1 MPQLYSR
8 MDEMNWVT
16 PAVGDILD
24 HGSALPRG
32 NGAIRKQMLMLQEM
46 LGDLGTPCR
55 VVNVRPTPSY
65 TLFVTKP
72 DIVQDGDERRIV
84 TASEIKRSLAHI
96 AENYKDWKLGFL
108 PRLEEV
114 RDAVGILLRTEDHT
128 PISLRRLLV
137 RSAFRSVQS
146 SLALVVGNTLEQQ
159 LNVQDLADIGNLLM
173 IGPDAPKRH
182 FINSVFLTL
191 SCLNT
196 PAEMRI
202 VIAGERSIAF
212 KRFIRLPHAL
222 GRILTAPSEGKRLLE
237 GMVKEIGRRRN
248 WFAENGVADIDEYNE
263 KLRKDDETPVP
274 RIVLLM
280 DSLSDEIWKE
290 TSDDWMPAVLEIL
303 EDAGQSGIHMILTAS
318 QETSSD
324 VPDDLRN
331 RLPIVVIARPVAI
344 SYTNQLENFH
354 GSLLRFI
361 DAVVIEGQEPTMTPV
376 ELCSI
381 SQEEVNKA
389 VKYWTMIAQQRKD
402 QAQTK
407 VSGTTGVTGALPT
420 IKPGDPP
427 TTQTG
432 ILSPTNTIKTPS
444 EQETEEVHVITDEEG
459 KARSERTVIQQA
471 QALAA
476 YLGWI
481 GVGPLEDILNLP
493 NNEARKTLL
502 VLKAMGIVEDNNS
515 NVARFLRVGTMSPE
529 E

>member
-24 HGSALPRG
+24 HGSAPPGG
-32 NGAIRKQMLMLQEM
+32 NGTIREQMLMLQEM
-46 LGDLGTPCR
+46 LEDLDTPCR

-72 DIVQDGDERRIV
+72 DIVQDGDERRSV
-84 TASEIKRSLAHI
+84 TANEIKRSLAHI
-96 AENYKDWKLGFL
+96 AEDHKDWKLGFL
-108 PRLEEV
+108 PHLEEV
-114 RDAVGILLRTEDHT
+114 SDAVGILLRTEDHN
-128 PISLRRLLV
+128 PLSLRRLLV

-159 LNVQDLADIGNLLM
+159 LNVQDLASIGSLLM

-202 VIAGERSIAF
+202 VIAGESSTAF
-212 KRFIRLPHAL
+212 RRFIRLPHAL
-222 GRILTAPSEGKRLLE
+222 GRILTAPAEGKRLLE
-237 GMVKEIGRRRN
+237 GMVKEISRRRD
-248 WFAENGVADIDEYNE
+248 WFAENDVTNIDEYNE
-263 KLRKDDETPVP
+263 KLLKDDETRLP

-290 TSDDWMPAVLEIL
+290 TSADWMPAVLEIL
-303 EDAGQSGIHMILTAS
+303 EDAGQSGIHMILTAD
-318 QETSSD
+318 QESPSD
-324 VPDDLRN
+324 VPDELRS
-331 RLPIVVIARPVAI
+331 RLPIVVIARSAAT
-344 SYTNQLENFH
+344 SYTNQLDNFH
-354 GSLLRFI
+354 GSLLRFV
-361 DAVVIEGQEPTMTPV
+361 DALVIEGQEHIMTPV

-381 SQEEVNKA
+381 SQEEVDNA
-389 VKYWTMIAQQRKD
+389 VKYWAMISQQRKD

-407 VSGTTGVTGALPT
+407 VSGTTGVTGVLPT
-420 IKPGDPP
+420 IKPSDLR

-432 ILSPTNTIKTPS
+432 ILSPTNAADIPP
-444 EQETEEVHVITDEEG
+444 EQETEEVHAITDEEG
-459 KARSERTVIQQA
+459 EARSERTVVQQA

-481 GVGPLEDILNLP
+481 GIGPLEDILNLS
-493 NNEARKTLL
+493 NNEAKKTLL

-515 NVARFLRVGTMSPE
+515 NVARFLRLGTMSPE